1 MVDLPARLAMFGNF
15 GGNEFMTTW
24 CSDAEP
30 LGVLEALWF
39 GESLMKISST
49 FTLMESFNQLLDK
62 NV

>member
-1 MVDLPARLAMFGNF
+1 MFGNF

-24 CSDAEP
+24 CSDAGP